1 MTVIESVFTDLDREM
16 PIVSPEILNWE
27 IKIGRSSIHTI
38 QHLQESVCILTQD
51 HSWNNGNFIALVGA
65 DQLVV
70 PAFKEGW
77 FFIQAVINARGE
89 CGTQRHSRLS

>member
-27 IKIGRSSIHTI
+27 LKIGRSSLHAI
-38 QHLQESVCILTQD
+38 QHLQEGVRILAQD
-51 HSWNNGNFIALVGA
+51 HSWDNGDLIALISA
-65 DQLVV
+65 DQLEV

-77 FFIQAVINARGE
+77 FFYSNRDKRQG
-89 CGTQRHSRLS
+89 